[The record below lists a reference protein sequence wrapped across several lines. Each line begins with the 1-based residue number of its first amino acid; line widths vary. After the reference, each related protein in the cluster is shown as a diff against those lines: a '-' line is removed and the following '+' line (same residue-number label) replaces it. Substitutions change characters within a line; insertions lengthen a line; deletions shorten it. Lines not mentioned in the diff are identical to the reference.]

1 MKIKIPKW
9 MMAVSEHNEVF
20 IFHSRKPFFVARPIK
35 IDNGKIELEVIKLIE
50 ETTIDLQPI
59 LNDGASWYFYK
70 YINSPSKI

>member
-1 MKIKIPKW
+1 

-35 IDNGKIELEVIKLIE
+35 IDNGKIGLEVIKLIE

-70 YINSPSKI
+70 YINSQSKI